1 MTSSQPPYNLEYTDL
16 PSKTQEDL
24 ELYKQQLK
32 EKRNKY
38 LDMIATFPSDQEK
51 YTQSEWTTYN
61 DYQEVERILRSVKLE
76 LFRREQKFE
85 EVDSSRLNEI
95 AHDAH
100 RKARRMQNYVWDT
113 VEHSSAENQEGFW
126 REIDF
131 LENLESAANLEY
143 EIRQYHNLYK

>member
-1 MTSSQPPYNLEYTDL
+1 MTSTSPPYNLEYTEL

-24 ELYKQQLK
+24 ELYKQQLE

-38 LDMIATFPSDQEK
+38 LDIIATFPSDQKK
-51 YTQSEWTTYN
+51 YTQSDRTTYN
-61 DYQEVERILRSVKLE
+61 DYEEVERILRSVKLE
-76 LFRREQKFE
+76 QFRREQNLDKMD
-85 EVDSSRLNEI
+85 DSKLDEI

-100 RKARRMQNYVWDT
+100 RKARRMQNYEWDT

-131 LENLESAANLEY
+131 LEMLEEAANLEY
-143 EIRQYHNLYK
+143 EIRHYHNLYK

>member
-1 MTSSQPPYNLEYTDL
+1 MTSTSPPYNLEYTDL

-24 ELYKQQLK
+24 ELYKQQLE

-38 LDMIATFPSDQEK
+38 LDIIATLPSDHEK
-51 YTQSEWTTYN
+51 YTQSDRTTYN
-61 DYQEVERILRSVKLE
+61 DYQEVERILGSVKLE

-85 EVDSSRLNEI
+85 EVESSRLNEI

-100 RKARRMQNYVWDT
+100 RKARRMQNYAWDT

-126 REIDF
+126 REINF
-131 LENLESAANLEY
+131 LEILESAANLEY

>member
-1 MTSSQPPYNLEYTDL
+1 MTSTSPPYNLEYTDL

-24 ELYKQQLK
+24 DLYKQQLK

-38 LDMIATFPSDQEK
+38 LDIIATLPSDQEK
-51 YTQSEWTTYN
+51 YTQSDRTTYN
-61 DYQEVERILRSVKLE
+61 DYQEVERILHSVKLE

-100 RKARRMQNYVWDT
+100 RKARHMENYDWDIVQNLPPET
-113 VEHSSAENQEGFW
+113 QGAFW
-126 REIDF
+126 STIDF